1 MEEISNM
8 YQKQHKEGAIHKAV
22 TTAVFIVLHTCG
34 CMQRLPWCVLIITTG
49 CLVQCI

>member
-8 YQKQHKEGAIHKAV
+8 YQKQHKEGTIHRAV

-34 CMQRLPWCVLIITTG
+34 CMQRLIITTG